1 MAAAKGSQVVV
12 VAGAGSGGT
21 LPVSGVGE
29 GSSPSAGTVLL
40 LLLLHS
46 EFTAGSTGLSEVL
59 RECGHVVD
67 QGSSTSGGFREPT
80 ADPTLLAATCLVINC
95 ESLSRI
101 IVEYCWSGVVESWN
115 GWKRL
120 NG

>member
-40 LLLLHS
+40 LLHP

-59 RECGHVVD
+59 RGCGHVVD
-67 QGSSTSGGFREPT
+67 QGSSASGGFREPT

-101 IVEYCWSGVVESWN
+101 IVEYC
-115 GWKRL
+115 
-120 NG
+120 